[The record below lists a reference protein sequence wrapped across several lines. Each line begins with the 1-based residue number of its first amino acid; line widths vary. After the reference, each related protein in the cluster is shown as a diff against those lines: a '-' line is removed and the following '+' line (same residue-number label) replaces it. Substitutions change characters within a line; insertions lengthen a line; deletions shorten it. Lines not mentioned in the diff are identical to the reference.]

1 MGAKLSSSSSSLSKI
16 KGIKINRDSSSPSN
30 SATSSTIST
39 SKSRTQKTQQI
50 LTNEQQSPSP
60 RTSSTT
66 SFDTRELPYATLK
79 TEDDRMNAVCILS
92 VELMLN
98 ITK

>member
-1 MGAKLSSSSSSLSKI
+1 MGAKLSSSSSSGLSKI

-39 SKSRTQKTQQI
+39 SKSRTQKTQI
-50 LTNEQQSPSP
+50 LTEEQQLPSP

-79 TEDDRMNAVCILS
+79 TEDDRMNAVCIS
-92 VELMLN
+92 SIESALN